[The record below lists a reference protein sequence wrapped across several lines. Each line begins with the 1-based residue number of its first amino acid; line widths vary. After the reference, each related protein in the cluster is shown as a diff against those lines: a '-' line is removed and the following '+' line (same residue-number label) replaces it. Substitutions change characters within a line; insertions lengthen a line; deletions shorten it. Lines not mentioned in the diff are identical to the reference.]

1 MYNESNVNA
10 TKMVAYFDMSALSEA
25 DKEIRKLAYENDP
38 EFYISAIE
46 LIEKNKKILQ
56 EADELLEELHSMESS
71 SSTSSESMRS
81 SSTSSESSI

>member
-71 SSTSSESMRS
+71 STSSESMRS